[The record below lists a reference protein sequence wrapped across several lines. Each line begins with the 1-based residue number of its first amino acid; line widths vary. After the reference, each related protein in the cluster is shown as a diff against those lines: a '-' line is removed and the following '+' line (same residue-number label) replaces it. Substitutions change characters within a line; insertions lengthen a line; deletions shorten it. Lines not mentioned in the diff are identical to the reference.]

1 MVSMPAPLAIM
12 RINIAKTPEFVSL
25 EVRRTGVDARQFSA
39 VDSRSHVV
47 ECAFKSPLR
56 ARGGAFHDACFLGFD
71 VRGLSSALR
80 RWLILIS
87 AVAHQRQAVA
97 LLTPS
102 LRQIGFHRM
111 PSARSHTMRASS
123 GSSQNSQAKHSSMR
137 SMDCG
142 VAKKLS

>member
-1 MVSMPAPLAIM
+1 ML
-12 RINIAKTPEFVSL
+12 
-25 EVRRTGVDARQFSA
+25 
-39 VDSRSHVV
+39 
-47 ECAFKSPLR
+47 
-56 ARGGAFHDACFLGFD
+56 HDACFLGFD
-71 VRGLSSALR
+71 VCGLSPALR

-102 LRQIGFHRM
+102 LRQIGFQRM
-111 PSARSHTMRASS
+111 PSARSHTTRASS

-142 VAKKLS
+142 VAQIFMGWRSMAMISHVVRTMAGQTLK